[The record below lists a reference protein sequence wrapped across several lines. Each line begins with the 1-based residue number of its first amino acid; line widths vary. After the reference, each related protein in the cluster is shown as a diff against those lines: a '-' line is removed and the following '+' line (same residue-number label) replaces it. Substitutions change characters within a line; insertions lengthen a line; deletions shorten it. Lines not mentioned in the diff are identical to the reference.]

1 MCGRLTFLHSVDHS
15 GSTTINETGITL
27 EKRSR
32 EMVKCMKSDMNEGK
46 AQSYAEIPSQ
56 LMKNPCVH
64 ADMGSVY
71 KLKLKVKKHN
81 CQIVH

>member
-1 MCGRLTFLHSVDHS
+1 
-15 GSTTINETGITL
+15 
-27 EKRSR
+27 
-32 EMVKCMKSDMNEGK
+32 MVKCMKSDMNEGK